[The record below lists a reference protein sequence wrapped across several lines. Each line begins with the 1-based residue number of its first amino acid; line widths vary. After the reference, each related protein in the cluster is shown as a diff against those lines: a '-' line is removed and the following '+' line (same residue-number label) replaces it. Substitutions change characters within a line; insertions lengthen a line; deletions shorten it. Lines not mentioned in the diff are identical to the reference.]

1 MRRMLKMFSKKVF
14 ILTILFFLIVIFNA
28 LFIVK
33 QTEQALILQFGDPIR
48 IIKEPGLKIKIPLI
62 QNAIFYDTRV
72 LDFDAEVE
80 EVILSDQKR
89 LLVDAFIRYRIVD
102 PLKFYQSVGNERN
115 FKARI
120 GGILSGSLRRVL
132 GSDPLEVVL
141 SVNRSELMKKIQGEI
156 GNDATDFG
164 VEMVDVRIKRA
175 DLPKANSEAIFGRMR
190 AEREKEARQFRAEGS
205 EESQIIKSKAEK
217 ERTIIIA
224 EANKKSQTIK
234 GEGDGEAVKIYAKA
248 FNKDKEFFAFYRSM
262 EAYKKAFNEGEDDP
276 ILILSPDSDFFKY
289 FNNKSGK

>member
-1 MRRMLKMFSKKVF
+1 MYQMLNKKIF
-14 ILTILFFLIVIFNA
+14 PLTILVLFFLLFSA
-28 LFIVK
+28 LFVVK
-33 QTEQALILQFGDPIR
+33 QTEQALVLQFGDPIR
-48 IIKEPGLKIKIPLI
+48 IIKKPGLQIKIPLI
-62 QNAIFYDTRV
+62 QNAVFYDTRV

-89 LLVDAFIRYRIVD
+89 LLVDAFIRYQIID
-102 PLKFYQSVGNERN
+102 PLKFYQSVGNEN
-115 FKARI
+115 GFKARI

-141 SVNRSELMKKIQGEI
+141 SVNRSELMEKIQDGIDKESV
-156 GNDATDFG
+156 NFG
-164 VEMVDVRIKRA
+164 VKMIDVRIKRA
-175 DLPKANSEAIFGRMR
+175 DLPKANSEAIFARMR

-217 ERTIIIA
+217 ERTVIIA

-234 GEGDGEAVKIYAKA
+234 GEGDGESVRIYAEA

-262 EAYKKAFNEGEDDP
+262 EAYKKAFTGGEDDP
-276 ILILSPDSDFFKY
+276 TLILSPDSDFFKY
-289 FNNKSGK
+289 FDNKSGK

>member
-1 MRRMLKMFSKKVF
+1 MFSKKVF

-89 LLVDAFIRYRIVD
+89 LLVDAFIRYKIVD

-141 SVNRSELMKKIQGEI
+141 SVNRSELMEKIQAEI
-156 GNDATDFG
+156 DKEAADFG
-164 VEMVDVRIKRA
+164 VTIIDVRIKRA
-175 DLPKANSEAIFGRMR
+175 DLPKANSEAIYGRMR

-224 EANKKSQTIK
+224 DANKKSQTIK
-234 GEGDGEAVKIYAKA
+234 GEGDGKAVKIYAKA

-262 EAYKKAFNEGEDDP
+262 EAYKKAFTGGEDEP
-276 ILILSPDSDFFKY
+276 TLILSPDSDFFKY
-289 FNNKSGK
+289 FDHKSGK